1 MHNAASAIFTQALW
15 ETGYL
20 VEYLGG
26 QRSSVYALPGAGD
39 LYVTC
44 QSGRNSRMGRF
55 LGLGMNYRQ
64 AKAKYM
70 PEDTVEGAELA
81 LAIGPTIETLM
92 DQGDLDR
99 VTIPLLRTV
108 INIVCHETPPK
119 IPWDAFFA
127 DV

>member
-1 MHNAASAIFTQALW
+1 
-15 ETGYL
+15 
-20 VEYLGG
+20 
-26 QRSSVYALPGAGD
+26 
-39 LYVTC
+39 
-44 QSGRNSRMGRF
+44 
-55 LGLGMNYRQ
+55 MNYRQ